1 MKQLLYLVSY
11 YLGDSGSPL
20 LNDEKSPAT
29 LETITTQIGVLHGGF
44 IACEDK
50 DYPGIYS
57 LLTEPNINKWLIDIL
72 TGDYIFKI
80 FHKFIYRICT
90 IIDYG
95 CFGFHLYGHGQNVIF
110 RI

>member
-29 LETITTQIGVLHGGF
+29 LETITTQIGVLHGAF

-57 LLTEPNINKWLIDIL
+57 LLTEPNINKWLIDIV
-72 TGDYIFKI
+72 TGDHIFEI
-80 FHKFIYRICT
+80 FHKVIYCT
-90 IIDYG
+90 YCISSYS
-95 CFGFHLYGHGQNVIF
+95 FLP
-110 RI
+110 